1 MRVGVLLDPNN
12 INTQPNV
19 GGGYTFEQEV
29 FKAFLDLAVHNQN
42 EFVVFLSKE
51 SPQKISQVK
60 GVEFIYLAREW
71 KRFDSVILALLRVF
85 FDRIKYA
92 KIYFTQSTINSF
104 KYEVNRRILE
114 SHKID
119 IVWSLLP
126 SNITLDI
133 PYIVT
138 VWDLAHRNYPY
149 FPEVSSGTGWDSR
162 EYAFR
167 TLLRRATYVV
177 TGTQVGKSEVEKNY
191 QVSSDRIKV
200 LPFPTPQFALDV
212 KPLNPHQTL
221 EKYGLE
227 LNSYLFYPAQFW
239 PHKNH
244 ANLLYAIKL
253 LNDYYDLR
261 FPVVFV
267 GSDKKNKNYIKQL
280 VEDLDLQHQVRF
292 LGFVKQ
298 EDLIALYQGAFALT
312 FMSFFGPDNLPPLEA
327 FALGCPVIASN
338 VSGAQEQLGDAALL
352 VNPSDDKQIA
362 LAIKSLY
369 EDSNLRQ
376 KLTQRGYE
384 RAAQWTS
391 QDYVRGIFG
400 ILEEFQAIRR
410 CWLVD

>member
-12 INTQPNV
+12 INNQANV

-29 FKAFLDLAVHNQN
+29 FKAFLDLAAHNQN
-42 EFVVFLSKE
+42 EFVVFVAE
-51 SPQKISQVK
+51 DVAQEISQVEDI
-60 GVEFIYLAREW
+60 EFISLAHEW
-71 KRFDSVILALLRVF
+71 KKVSLVAPALLKVL
-85 FDRIKYA
+85 FDRIKFA
-92 KIYFTQSTINSF
+92 KIYFTQSIINNL
-104 KYEVNRRILE
+104 KYEVNHRILKSYE
-114 SHKID
+114 ID
-119 IVWSLLP
+119 IVWSLSP

-133 PYIVT
+133 PYIMT
-138 VWDLAHRNYPY
+138 LWDLAHRNYPY
-149 FPEVSSGTGWDSR
+149 FPEVSSGMGWDGR
-162 EYAFR
+162 EYAF
-167 TLLRRATYVV
+167 TTPLRRATYVV
-177 TGTQVGKSEVEKNY
+177 TGTQVGKSEIQRNY

-200 LPFPTPQFALDV
+200 LPFPTPQFALDSKLV
-212 KPLNPHQTL
+212 NPQEKL
-221 EKYGLE
+221 EQYGLE
-227 LNSYLFYPAQFW
+227 FNSYLFYPAQFW
-239 PHKNH
+239 AHKNH
-244 ANLLYAIKL
+244 ANLLYAVKL
-253 LNDYYDLR
+253 LNDYYDLK

-267 GSDKKNKNYIKQL
+267 GSDKKNMGYIKQL
-280 VEDLDLQHQVRF
+280 VEDLDLQPQVHF

-338 VSGAQEQLGDAALL
+338 VPGVQEQLGDAALL